1 MKTKMLLMLCLIM
14 ALFIAP
20 LSAQNLQQGNLLGVH
35 VINITLAPNVTMEK
49 FLDFYMNKYI
59 PEYEKNFPGIKLY
72 VIKGI
77 RGENE
82 NTFGL
87 LYALKSTEVRDKYW
101 PQKDVNSEVYQE
113 GMKKLEALVSERKKL
128 ATWTEVSQTDWI
140 IL

>member
-1 MKTKMLLMLCLIM
+1 MKTRTLLFLYLI
-14 ALFIAP
+14 LGFSLTP
-20 LSAQNLQQGNLLGVH
+20 LTAQNLQKGNLLGMH

-49 FLDFYMNKYI
+49 FLDFYTNKFI

-82 NTFGL
+82 NKFGL
-87 LYALKSTEVRDKYW
+87 VYVLKSTEVRDKYW
-101 PQKDVNSEVYQE
+101 PQKDVSSDVTQA
-113 GMKKLEALVSERKKL
+113 GMKKLEPLVEERKKL
-128 ATWTEVSQTDWI
+128 ATWTEASQTDWI